1 MSREGWSPRAEIIA
15 DHAKDRFVLV
25 LASAVMVLV
34 LTGMVNLF
42 LSQSSEGP
50 WPRLIERPA
59 ARGSELVT
67 FCIVLVSIC
76 LWMFQKPGVKSRIYR
91 LKHLRHHIPLWCVAL
106 SSSWLSFMVVFG
118 SPVVRKVLGIPEWLP
133 YVPTW
138 LKVTL
143 LGVFG
148 CVLLG
153 HLVLWIYWG
162 RLARRDSGKKHS
174 RQNAPASFAHIEP
187 LGEPTETAD
196 PMDPE
201 TFLSRIGS
209 DEPVTLIS
217 EDGFGTGLIARRIAD
232 RLKADVL
239 TTHAVVGALGSGKS
253 TRGEFWKQI
262 LDGDVG
268 DPKIRV
274 FRIELWPFLTSD
286 AALAGI
292 LNRIFDELEKE
303 VGVGHLRTI
312 PRQYLDALESFSGF
326 WQSLSRSIRGT
337 ESNPSEILERIDR
350 LATMLN
356 LRLVVWVDDLE
367 RFAGDG
373 FTSAGISA
381 KEADR
386 LSPIRALLHA
396 LGEQQ
401 SITVV
406 VATTSLEAGFDWDK
420 IARYIYEIPRLD
432 PAATGKILKLFRER
446 CLKGFI
452 RPAEGKRLDRAS
464 LDKAW
469 IDPTPPE
476 LQKEFEAWEL
486 GGTYR
491 EHVEYM
497 ERTGGILSTTQAM
510 ALICQTPRALKQ
522 ALRRAD
528 AFWQV
533 GRMLGEFQFEQML
546 ALCLLR
552 DGCPNG
558 FAIFRD
564 HWSRLRSGGR
574 QRDTRLYL
582 ARSTFNNLI
591 KKEGASVDGD
601 RLRTSDLR
609 FDAWMESLGSNTD
622 APAIRFVASL
632 WRSDLEKSTQVAV
645 QQIAEFVLS
654 GEGKV
659 GPQGFGVSG
668 GRGEAYWKMFLEEVS
683 LPYEDTGQA
692 FIRRVLGATTEELAE
707 LASEEQS
714 GKALLEYEHALEP
727 NMQGLLLAMVLQNSH
742 SDWTLQEWQKAYR
755 WEKDLFELLRN
766 VYQSKRM
773 SWNFRE
779 EFEHAMHRAIEMDPN
794 VAARVERAFLDPQIF
809 QGWFDPDKT
818 YDRMSHRIRDLF
830 REAYS
835 SRVDEFISKVE
846 IPSVLKQFCF
856 GLDSRNQLQDPELK
870 DMPEWCP
877 SFFRAILQRV
887 EAGEEV
893 RQKMLPQ
900 LAIVLVSGN
909 PQEFKPELAEA
920 LLGGTESLFKLVL
933 AGQEPD
939 MEGDPTMAVIYRVAQ
954 ASVVS
959 QEPAS

>member
-1 MSREGWSPRAEIIA
+1 MSRHESNTRPNTIR
-15 DHAKDRFVLV
+15 DHAKDRFLLV
-25 LASAVMVLV
+25 LASTVAILVLLGFWNLILGQASDGPWSRLVERLAMPGTWLVTLCFVMV
-34 LTGMVNLF
+34 
-42 LSQSSEGP
+42 
-50 WPRLIERPA
+50 
-59 ARGSELVT
+59 
-67 FCIVLVSIC
+67 SIG
-76 LWMFQKPGVKSRIYR
+76 LGIFRKPGVKPRIYR

-106 SSSWLSFMVVFG
+106 SASWFSFVVVCA
-118 SPVVRKVLGIPEWLP
+118 SPSVRQVLGLPEWLP
-133 YVPTW
+133 YVPAW

-143 LGVFG
+143 LGAFG
-148 CVLLG
+148 CALLG
-153 HLVLWIYWG
+153 HFVLWIYWG
-162 RLARRDSGKKHS
+162 GLARRDSAKKHS
-174 RQNAPASFAHIEP
+174 RQNAPASFALIEP

-196 PMDPE
+196 PMDPD

-253 TRGEFWKQI
+253 TLGEFLKNI
-262 LDGDVG
+262 LDRDNGV
-268 DPKIRV
+268 PKIRV
-274 FRIELWPFLTSD
+274 IRIELWPFLTSD

-292 LNRIFDELEKE
+292 LNRIFDELENE
-303 VGVGHLRTI
+303 IGVGHLRTI

-326 WQSLSRSIRGT
+326 WQSLSRSIRGK

-373 FTSAGISA
+373 CTSAAISA
-381 KEADR
+381 KEVDR

-452 RPAEGKRLDRAS
+452 RPAEAKKIDRARLDA
-464 LDKAW
+464 AW
-469 IDPTPPE
+469 IDPTPPAN
-476 LQKEFEAWEL
+476 QKEFEAWEL
-486 GGTYR
+486 GGSYR
-491 EHVEYM
+491 EHVESV
-497 ERTGGILSTTQAM
+497 EKTGGFLSATQAM

-533 GRMLGEFQFEQML
+533 GRMRGEFQFEQML

-552 DGCPNG
+552 DGCPKG

-574 QRDTRLYL
+574 QRDVRLYL
-582 ARSTFNNLI
+582 ARSAFNDLI

-609 FDAWMESLGSNTD
+609 FDAWMESLGSNMD

-632 WRSDLEKSTQVAV
+632 WRSDLEKFTQVAV
-645 QQIAEFVLS
+645 QQIAEFVLN
-654 GEGKV
+654 ETGKV

-668 GRGEAYWKMFLEEVS
+668 GRGEVYWKMFLEELC
-683 LPYEDTGQA
+683 LPYEDSDQV
-692 FIRRVLGATTEELAE
+692 FIRSVLGASTEELAE
-707 LASEEQS
+707 LASIEQTA
-714 GKALLEYEHALEP
+714 KALLEHEHALQP
-727 NMQGLLLAMVLQNSH
+727 NLKGLLMAMVLQNSH
-742 SDWTLQEWQKAYR
+742 SDWTLQEYQKAYR

-766 VYQSKRM
+766 VYHSNRM

-779 EFEHAMHRAIEMDPN
+779 EFEHAMRRAIEMDPN

-846 IPSVLKQFCF
+846 IPSVLKQLCF
-856 GLDSRNQLQDPELK
+856 GLDSRNQLRDPELK
-870 DMPEWCP
+870 DIPDWCP
-877 SFFRAILQRV
+877 TFFRAILQRM
-887 EAGEEV
+887 EASEEV
-893 RQKMLPQ
+893 RLKMLPQ

-909 PQEFKPELAEA
+909 PQEFKPELAKA
-920 LLGGTESLFKLVL
+920 LIGGTESLFKLVL